1 MFADIFPG
9 LALDINS
16 HRTASLIGVYLMG
29 FYNVS
34 WVLVLSLQSSNNAGT
49 TKKTFISVSVA
60 VFYCKS
66 LILAFFVDRSQH

>member
-1 MFADIFPG
+1 MVFANMDTG

-16 HRTASLIGVYLMG
+16 NRTASLAGVYLMG

-60 VFYCKS
+60 VFYCK
-66 LILAFFVDRSQH
+66 